1 MYLNGG
7 DKTVDNT
14 LEIMTR
20 EELKELES
28 APKTKKQNVLDR
40 FICFFP
46 IIIGL
51 LAIVE
56 YLYVPNHKNNT
67 CTYTYV
73 WFLGILIVI
82 VLVLF
87 LISLKNKRVFDR
99 LRYKAPFYSLVFVL
113 FILYDFM
120 TLKTGKLVLPYFPW
134 VDQVLNAMISDR
146 AYLADCVISSLIL
159 LFTGYFTGA
168 FTGLLTGIACG
179 YSRKINYWLEP
190 FMKLL
195 GAIPSTTWIPIVMVI
210 ATSLFKGSAFIIA
223 LGVWFAV
230 TIATIT
236 GIRNIDNAYYEAAKT
251 LGATNT
257 QLIFRI
263 AIPSAVPNIF
273 QGLTQ
278 AMSSACTALLVAEMI
293 GVESGLGWYI
303 TWQKGWAQYGN
314 MYAAIV
320 LICVIFVAVN
330 FILNAVKRKVLRWQE
345 GVIKE

>member
-1 MYLNGG
+1 MN
-7 DKTVDNT
+7 NT
-14 LEIMTR
+14 IETMTK

-28 APKTKKQNVLDR
+28 APKTAKQNYLDR
-40 FICFFP
+40 LICFLP
-46 IIIGL
+46 VIMGVLGIL
-51 LAIVE
+51 E

-67 CTYTYV
+67 CTFTYV
-73 WFLGILIVI
+73 WFLSILIVA
-82 VLVLF
+82 VLILF
-87 LISLKNKRVFDR
+87 IISLKNKSTFDR
-99 LRYKAPFYSLVFVL
+99 LRYKAPFYTLVFAL
-113 FILYDFM
+113 FILYDYM

-134 VDQVLNAMISDR
+134 VDQILNALISDR
-146 AYLADCVISSLIL
+146 GYLIDCVKNSLIL
-159 LFTGYFTGA
+159 LFTGYFSGA
-168 FTGLLTGIACG
+168 FIGLLTGIACG
-179 YSRKINYWLEP
+179 YSKRINYWLEP

-263 AIPSAVPNIF
+263 AIPSAIPNIF
-273 QGLTQ
+273 QGLIQ

-303 TWQKGWAQYGN
+303 TWQKGWAQYGK

-320 LICVIFVAVN
+320 LICIIFVIVN
-330 FILNAVKRKVLRWQE
+330 YVLNTIKRRVLRWQE
-345 GVIKE
+345 GVVKE

>member
-1 MYLNGG
+1 MGA
-7 DKTVDNT
+7 NT
-14 LEIMTR
+14 EMMTR

-28 APKTKKQNVLDR
+28 APRTRKQDFLDR
-40 FICFFP
+40 FLCILP
-46 IIIGL
+46 VIVGI

-67 CTYTYV
+67 CTFTYV
-73 WFLGILIVI
+73 WFLTVLIAA

-87 LISLKNKRVFDR
+87 FISLKKKKVFTK
-99 LRYKAPFYSLVFVL
+99 LRYKAPFYSLVFLL
-113 FILYDFM
+113 FIIYDYM

-134 VDQVLNAMISDR
+134 VDQILNAMISDR
-146 AYLADCVISSLIL
+146 GYLLDCVKNSLML

-168 FTGLLTGIACG
+168 FLGLLTGIACG
-179 YSRKINYWLEP
+179 YSKKINYWLEP

-210 ATSLFKGSAFIIA
+210 ATSLFKGSVFVIA

-236 GIRNIDNAYYEAAKT
+236 GIHNIDNSFYEAART
-251 LGATNT
+251 LGASNT

-263 AIPSAVPNIF
+263 AIPSAIPNIF

-303 TWQKGWAQYGN
+303 SWQKGWAQYGK

-320 LICVIFVAVN
+320 LICIIFVTVN
-330 FILNAVKRKVLRWQE
+330 YILNTMKKRVLRWQE
-345 GVIKE
+345 GVVKE

>member
-1 MYLNGG
+1 ME
-7 DKTVDNT
+7 NT
-14 LEIMTR
+14 LEMMTR
-20 EELKELES
+20 EELKELERV
-28 APKTKKQNVLDR
+28 PKTKRQNLQDR
-40 FICFFP
+40 FISFFP
-46 IIIGL
+46 IIAGI
-51 LAIVE
+51 LAIME
-56 YLYVPNHKNNT
+56 YLYIPNHKNNT

-73 WFLGILIVI
+73 WFLGILITA

-87 LISLKNKRVFDR
+87 LVSIRSRRIFDL

-113 FILYDFM
+113 FILYDYM

-134 VDQVLNAMISDR
+134 VDEILNAMISDR
-146 AYLADCVISSLIL
+146 GYLLDCVKSSLIL
-159 LFTGYFTGA
+159 LFTGYFAGA

-210 ATSLFKGSAFIIA
+210 AASLFKGSAFIIG

-236 GIRNIDNAYYEAAKT
+236 GIRNIDNAYYEAART

-303 TWQKGWAQYGN
+303 TWQKGWAMYGK

-320 LICVIFVAVN
+320 LICIIFVAVN
-330 FILNAVKRKVLRWQE
+330 FILNTMKRKVLRWQE
-345 GVIKE
+345 GVVKE

>member
-1 MYLNGG
+1 MENR
-7 DKTVDNT
+7 V
-14 LEIMTR
+14 EMMTR

-28 APKTKKQNVLDR
+28 APRTRKQNFLDR
-40 FICFFP
+40 FLCILP
-46 IIIGL
+46 VIMGV
-51 LAIVE
+51 LAILE

-67 CTYTYV
+67 CTFTYV
-73 WFLGILIVI
+73 WFLTILIVA

-87 LISLKNKRVFDR
+87 LVSVKKKSVFMR
-99 LRYKAPFYSLVFVL
+99 LRYKAPFYSLVFIL
-113 FILYDFM
+113 FIVYDYM
-120 TLKTGKLVLPYFPW
+120 TLKTGRLVLPYFPW
-134 VDQVLNAMISDR
+134 VDQILNAMISDR
-146 AYLADCVISSLIL
+146 GYLLDCVKNSLLL

-168 FTGLLTGIACG
+168 FLGLLTGIACG
-179 YSRKINYWLEP
+179 YSKKINYWLEP

-210 ATSLFKGSAFIIA
+210 ATSLFKGSVFVIA

-236 GIRNIDNAYYEAAKT
+236 GIHNIDNAYYEAAKT
-251 LGATNT
+251 LGASNR

-303 TWQKGWAQYGN
+303 TWQKGWAQYGK

-320 LICVIFVAVN
+320 LICIIFVAVN
-330 FILNAVKRKVLRWQE
+330 FILNTMKRRVLRWQE
-345 GVIKE
+345 GVVKE

>member
-1 MYLNGG
+1 MG
-7 DKTVDNT
+7 NT
-14 LEIMTR
+14 PGTMTK

-28 APKTKKQNVLDR
+28 APKTKRQVFLDR

-46 IIIGL
+46 VIAGIF
-51 LAIVE
+51 AILE

-73 WFLGILIVI
+73 WFL
-82 VLVLF
+82 LF
-87 LISLKNKRVFDR
+87 LILAVLTLFFISFKNKKIFCR
-99 LRYKAPFYSLVFVL
+99 LRYKAPFYSLVFIL
-113 FILYDFM
+113 FMLYDYM

-134 VDQVLNAMISDR
+134 VDQVLNAMYSDR
-146 AYLADCVISSLIL
+146 GYLLECVKNSLIL
-159 LFTGYFTGA
+159 LFTGYFSGA
-168 FTGLLTGIACG
+168 FIGLLTGIACG
-179 YSRKINYWLEP
+179 YSKKINYWLEP

-210 ATSLFKGSAFIIA
+210 ATSLFKGSVFIIG

-251 LGATNT
+251 LGAADT

-303 TWQKGWAQYGN
+303 TWQKGWAQYGK

-320 LICVIFVAVN
+320 LICIIFVIVN
-330 FILNAVKRKVLRWQE
+330 YVLNTIKRRVLRWQE
-345 GVIKE
+345 GMIKE